1 MDEGLLFVLIVP
13 TFIIILPIVIS
24 SFILYFILRNKKM
37 SIIGSI
43 IGFIG
48 TIIVGY
54 IFGLIWYA
62 TQIFAQ
68 IFEGSRLDMFLIP
81 IVSGMLTAFMGLI
94 IIKIFQRL
102 KTIFNMKVSKMI
114 VGVGILIIIILIV
127 KSIAIPFYFM
137 SSANINVVK
146 YDSCDNAINV
156 TTEELKEDP
165 TIEKVINGEGCSEN
179 GALCIITNEEWSK
192 TKNFIYNK
200 IANSSQGCFKFGEH
214 DGFYSLAFNR
224 P

>member
-13 TFIIILPIVIS
+13 TFVIIIPIVIS
-24 SFILYFILRNKKM
+24 SLILYFILRNKKM

-43 IGFIG
+43 IGFIC

-54 IFGLIWYA
+54 VFGLIWY
-62 TQIFAQ
+62 IAQ
-68 IFEGSRLDMFLIP
+68 IFGDSRFDMLLIP
-81 IVSGMLTAFMGLI
+81 IVSGVLTSFMGLI

-114 VGVGILIIIILIV
+114 VGIGILIIIILIV
-127 KSIAIPFYFM
+127 KSIVIPFYFM

-146 YDSCDNAINV
+146 YDSCDSAINV
-156 TTEELKEDP
+156 TTEELKENP
-165 TIEKVINGEGCSEN
+165 TIERVIKGEGCSEN
-179 GALCIITNEEWSK
+179 GALCIITNEEWNK